1 MIRGHNVHSI
11 LALLSN
17 CQQKSGWNWVLK
29 IEYSISPNSE
39 LKLSAQFMHFFHTI
53 IEYSINPNSELG
65 LSTQYLNFLPLLEY
79 GICHEHP
86 ITDIYCTLLSTQYP

>member
-39 LKLSAQFMHFFHTI
+39 L
-53 IEYSINPNSELG
+53 G
-65 LSTQYLNFLPLLEY
+65 LSNQYLNFLPLIEY